1 MSNRR
6 KAAWAEV
13 SIDNLAYNIGTI
25 KDTVGSKVKV
35 CGVIKADAY
44 GHGILG
50 IRKSLA
56 DRRLVDMFA
65 VGKIEELILL
75 SSEKRN
81 DELETL
87 MVGAAQTD
95 EVEEAIEKKLIDPR
109 YCIFSIY
116 DMKQFKE
123 FKNIAGKYSV
133 RIRVH
138 IRVDGWNSGMGI
150 SFKDFL
156 DNQDAFLDSE
166 DVVVCGLYSHLYT
179 SYSEVGGGIKDE
191 LKRFDELVN
200 KIDPRLRKRITVHVL
215 NSAILYAYPQYAY
228 DMVRSGTA
236 LYGLPYDTPM
246 ELKPALK
253 ICATVFDVREI
264 DSDVPLFYVRSD
276 QSGKRRIA
284 RIMLGYWDCPLL
296 LTQKDISIK
305 IRDRIFKP
313 ADDICMDNLCI
324 DITGAD
330 DIEVGD
336 VAVIMGEEG
345 VTISEIMER
354 TGVTPSRSEWLCLT
368 ARRLE
373 KTYL

>member
-1 MSNRR
+1 MDNRKR
-6 KAAWAEV
+6 AAWAEV

-25 KDTVGSKVKV
+25 RDAVGNKAKV
-35 CGVIKADAY
+35 CGVLKADAY
-44 GHGILG
+44 GHGLMG
-50 IRKSLA
+50 TRKSLA
-56 DRRLVDMFA
+56 ERGLVEMFA
-65 VGKIEELILL
+65 VGKISELTQL
-75 SSEKRN
+75 SSEEWG
-81 DELETL
+81 DDLETL
-87 MVGAAQTD
+87 LLGAAQRD
-95 EVEEAIEKKLIDPR
+95 EVEEAIAEKLIDPDR
-109 YCIFSIY
+109 CIFSVY
-116 DMKQFKE
+116 GMKQFWDFKE
-123 FKNIAGKYSV
+123 IAGKYSV
-133 RIRVH
+133 KIRVH
-138 IRVDGWNSGMGI
+138 IRVDGWDSGMGF
-150 SFKDFL
+150 SYKDFL
-156 DNQDAFLDSE
+156 ENQENFLNSE

-179 SYSEVGGGIKDE
+179 SYSEIGGGIKDE
-191 LKRFDELVN
+191 LRRFDELV
-200 KIDPRLRKRITVHVL
+200 KGMDQSLRRRLTVHVL

-228 DMVRSGTA
+228 DMVRAGTA
-236 LYGLPYDTPM
+236 LYGLPYDTPV

-305 IRDRIFKP
+305 IRDRVFKP

-324 DITGAD
+324 DITGAE

-354 TGVTPSRSEWLCLT
+354 TGVTPSRSEWLCMT
-368 ARRLE
+368 AGRLE
-373 KTYL
+373 KIYL